1 MRQHKGFSILELVV
15 VIAISSLLLTV
26 TGLGFNALSSQ
37 AAKTQILDSE
47 RTIGLII
54 AQLVSTGTT
63 INTGYYTPADFQATY
78 GVALPG
84 NPLNSSDPTQ
94 GQWYIQNDTGTYNV
108 YAAKDGSYIASTK
121 YVVNNEFPYINN
133 ISKTVTVPTTT
144 EYSSSAPIREKNLL
158 FNGSFEKGGASW
170 GGIGITNK
178 FTYNQYS
185 VEESTAGFYTSDWN
199 VQAGAQIER
208 VSTEKWEGNYSL
220 KVTTNGAVAYQGV
233 SIRATGN
240 LPKGYYTFT
249 IHLKA
254 PAGTPMRIAV
264 HDGATPGNV
273 YPTLLTTPPL
283 PYWTANG
290 SWQEVSVPFYSAYDT
305 TLLQCQ
311 VTLNNSTVATV
322 FYLDGNR
329 LDYQGNMYAKL
340 SGDAYKGSKS
350 LMVEV
355 DGINS
360 STLKQ
365 ELSVSNLP
373 LDRYYAVMHFKNVSA
388 DPAKT
393 SVAFDFYYKTPT
405 ATVFSYTWNPTLSNY
420 TWQEN
425 TFISNVV
432 GSKTGTVGIAVTVKG
447 TTATAAGYVLIDDLG
462 LYLLPGGE

>member
-37 AAKTQILDSE
+37 AAKTQISDSE

-63 INTGYYTPADFQATY
+63 INTGYYTPASFQAIY

-94 GQWYIQNDTGTYNV
+94 GQWYIQNVSGTYNV

-158 FNGSFEKGGASW
+158 YNGSFEKSGAGW
-170 GGIGITNK
+170 GGIGITNM

-185 VEESTAGFYTSDWN
+185 VEEGTIGFFTGDHN
-199 VQAGAQIER
+199 VQGGAQIAR

-220 KVTTNGAVAYQGV
+220 RVTTNGALPYQGV

-240 LPKGYYTFT
+240 LPKGNYTFT
-249 IHLKA
+249 IHVKA
-254 PAGTPMRIAV
+254 PAGTPMKIEI

-273 YPTLLTTPPL
+273 YPRPSFLT
-283 PYWTANG
+283 WTANG
-290 SWQEVSVPFYSAYDT
+290 DWQEKSLSFYSAYDT
-305 TLLQCQ
+305 VLLQCQ
-311 VTLNNSTVATV
+311 VMLNNSTVATV

-340 SGDAYKGSKS
+340 SADAYKGDKS

-373 LDRYYAVMHFKNVSA
+373 LDRYYAVMHFKNMSA
-388 DPAKT
+388 DPTKT
-393 SVAFDFYYKTPT
+393 SVTFDFYYKTPT
-405 ATVFSYTWNPTLSNY
+405 ATVFSYTWNPMLSNY
-420 TWQEN
+420 TWQEK

-447 TTATAAGYVLIDDLG
+447 TATTATGYVLIDDLG

>member
-37 AAKTQILDSE
+37 AAKTQISDSE

-63 INTGYYTPADFQATY
+63 INTGYYTPADFQAAY

-84 NPLNSSDPTQ
+84 NPLNSSDPLQ

-158 FNGSFEKGGASW
+158 YNGSFEKGNMGYVGTGAF
-170 GGIGITNK
+170 G
-178 FTYNQYS
+178 
-185 VEESTAGFYTSDWN
+185 
-199 VQAGAQIER
+199 
-208 VSTEKWEGNYSL
+208 L
-220 KVTTNGAVAYQGV
+220 
-233 SIRATGN
+233 
-240 LPKGYYTFT
+240 
-249 IHLKA
+249 
-254 PAGTPMRIAV
+254 
-264 HDGATPGNV
+264 
-273 YPTLLTTPPL
+273 
-283 PYWTANG
+283 
-290 SWQEVSVPFYSAYDT
+290 SA
-305 TLLQCQ
+305 
-311 VTLNNSTVATV
+311 
-322 FYLDGNR
+322 
-329 LDYQGNMYAKL
+329 
-340 SGDAYKGSKS
+340 DAYKGDKS
-350 LMVEV
+350 LMIKV

-373 LDRYYAVMHFKNVSA
+373 LDRYYAVMHFKNMSA
-388 DPAKT
+388 DPTKT

-405 ATVFSYTWNPTLSNY
+405 ATVFSYTWNPTSNY
-420 TWQEN
+420 TWQEK

-447 TTATAAGYVLIDDLG
+447 TATVLIDDLG

>member
-54 AQLVSTGTT
+54 AQLVSTGKT
-63 INTGYYTPADFQATY
+63 ITTGYYTPASFTATY

-121 YVVNNEFPYINN
+121 YVVNNEFPYMNN

-158 FNGSFEKGGASW
+158 YNGSFEKGNMGYVGTGAF
-170 GGIGITNK
+170 G
-178 FTYNQYS
+178 
-185 VEESTAGFYTSDWN
+185 
-199 VQAGAQIER
+199 
-208 VSTEKWEGNYSL
+208 L
-220 KVTTNGAVAYQGV
+220 
-233 SIRATGN
+233 
-240 LPKGYYTFT
+240 
-249 IHLKA
+249 
-254 PAGTPMRIAV
+254 
-264 HDGATPGNV
+264 
-273 YPTLLTTPPL
+273 
-283 PYWTANG
+283 
-290 SWQEVSVPFYSAYDT
+290 SA
-305 TLLQCQ
+305 
-311 VTLNNSTVATV
+311 
-322 FYLDGNR
+322 
-329 LDYQGNMYAKL
+329 
-340 SGDAYKGSKS
+340 DAYKGDKS
-350 LMVEV
+350 LMIKVN
-355 DGINS
+355 GINS

-388 DPAKT
+388 DPTKT

-405 ATVFSYTWNPTLSNY
+405 ATVFSYTWTPTLSDY
-420 TWQEN
+420 TWQEK

-447 TTATAAGYVLIDDLG
+447 TATTATGYVLIDDLG